1 MEGKKSR
8 YTGYTKAQNIATQK
22 YQEAKLEQVRFWVQK
37 GEKAALQEEA
47 RKQGQSM
54 AQYLIQAIN
63 QRAER
68 QLLTPSTQD

>member
-1 MEGKKSR
+1 MEERKSR
-8 YTGYTKAQNIATQK
+8 YNGYTKEQCKRTQAYK
-22 YQEAKLEQVRFWVQK
+22 RENLDEIRFRVKK

>member
-1 MEGKKSR
+1 MEERKSR
-8 YTGYTKAQNIATQK
+8 YTGYTKEQGKRTQS
-22 YQEAKLEQVRFWVQK
+22 YIRENLNEIRFRVKK